1 MTIHNLLINN
11 KEEMSSFAKKI
22 SNSIG
27 NNGVIFLNG
36 NLGAGKTFFAS
47 EFIKHKLGS
56 DISITSPTF
65 SLINTYKYNNI
76 KINHCDFYR
85 IESKDD
91 LIQIGVEDIFKSS
104 ISIIEW
110 QKFCREIVIPDVII
124 DIDIINDDK
133 RNITYQFSI
142 AK

>member
-1 MTIHNLLINN
+1 MTIYNLLINN

-22 SNSIG
+22 SDNIGSI
-27 NNGVIFLNG
+27 GVIFLNG

-65 SLINTYKYNNI
+65 SLVNTYKYNNLT
-76 KINHCDFYR
+76 INHCDFYR
-85 IESKDD
+85 IESRDD
-91 LIQIGVEDIFKSS
+91 LFQIGVDDIFTNS

-110 QKFCREIVIPDVII
+110 QKFCHEIIIPDVKI
-124 DIDIINDDK
+124 DIDILDDNK
-133 RNITYQFSI
+133 RSLKYQFNI